1 MLRMAG
7 AMLLTCGAAA
17 LGFSAA
23 GALHRRV
30 SSLRAMLGALELMD
44 RELSFRLTPIPE
56 LLDRLAGQAAA
67 PAGPFFAACRDGL
80 GALGE
85 QSLARIWRGALA
97 QRPMDLSREDL
108 SALEELGEILGRYDG
123 PGQRQALGEIR
134 SRLAHQ
140 LEGAE
145 EESRRMGRV
154 YGALGLTAGSMLAIL
169 LL

>member
-7 AMLLTCGAAA
+7 AVLLTCGAAA

-23 GALHRRV
+23 GALTRRV
-30 SSLRAMLGALELMD
+30 ASLRALLGALELMD
-44 RELSFRLTPIPE
+44 RELSFRLTPVPE
-56 LLDRLAGQAAA
+56 LLDRLASQAAA

-85 QSLARIWRGALA
+85 QSLAGIWRRALA
-97 QRPMDLSREDL
+97 DRPMDLSREDQDIL
-108 SALEELGEILGRYDG
+108 GELGEILGRYDG
-123 PGQRQALGEIR
+123 PGQREALGEIR
-134 SRLAHQ
+134 TRLGRQ
-140 LEGAE
+140 LEGAQ